1 MMTDERDDHAKI
13 PVEAEDDSAKIPADL
28 EGDTLKRPVRSGK
41 TGVQRE
47 KRFSSVQTD
56 RDEEERLL
64 SGLTYAPW
72 CGGAA
77 ITGYR
82 RNWLNGNRLSVTI
95 PRAVHGLPVLAI
107 ADEAFAGTHLEEIQL
122 PDSIRQIGCRAFAA
136 SALRGVMAIPEGVE
150 SLGDDAFADC
160 SGLTRMVLP
169 ETLAGIGVNPFQG
182 CSALREISV
191 SVYHPRLASIQGAL
205 YDKERRRLIA
215 WPMGRRDEVCQVPA
229 GILEIGDC
237 AFSGL
242 IRAIRL
248 PEGLRS
254 IGNSAF
260 GLCIRLESIRIPDS
274 VQEIGTNP
282 FAFCDAL
289 SRIDISPQHSRFTW
303 TGEMLIDRYEQRLIA
318 CLSTARASVCQVPE
332 DVRDIGAEAFAG
344 SVSFRRIAL
353 PRQLE
358 RIGSYAFD
366 GCSSLEEIEL
376 PAGLRQIGPG
386 AFCGCT
392 SLRRLAIPAE
402 TDQIAPSAF
411 AECGN
416 LTLGVF
422 KGSAAER
429 VARMLRLPVYWQDE
443 LDWLRG

>member
-1 MMTDERDDHAKI
+1 MMTDERDDYAKI
-13 PVEAEDDSAKIPADL
+13 PVEAEDDSAKIQSDMD
-28 EGDTLKRPVRSGK
+28 GDTLKRPVRSGK

-47 KRFSSVQTD
+47 IRFCSIQPD

-82 RNWLNGNRLSVTI
+82 RNWLNGTKRSVTI
-95 PRAVHGLPVLAI
+95 PRTVHVLPVIAI
-107 ADEAFAGTHLEEIQL
+107 ADEAFAGAWLEEILL
-122 PDSIRQIGCRAFAA
+122 PDTIRQIGCRAFAA
-136 SALRGVMAIPEGVE
+136 SRLRGSMVLPEGVE
-150 SLGDDAFADC
+150 ALGAAAFADC
-160 SGLTRMVLP
+160 SGLMHVALP
-169 ETLAGIGVNPFQG
+169 ETLASVGVNPFQG
-182 CSALREISV
+182 CNELREISV
-191 SVYHPRLASIQGAL
+191 SAYHPRLASIQGAL

-229 GILEIGDC
+229 GILEIGSC

-242 IRAIRL
+242 MRDIRL

-260 GLCIRLESIRIPDS
+260 GLCIRLESLRIPDS
-274 VQEIGTNP
+274 VQEIGANP

-289 SRIDISPQHSRFTW
+289 RRIEISPQHSRFIW

-318 CLSTARASVCQVPE
+318 CLSAARASTCQVPE
-332 DVRDIGAEAFAG
+332 DVRDVGAEAFLG
-344 SVSFRRIAL
+344 CTGLQRIVL

-366 GCSSLEEIEL
+366 GCSSLLEIDL
-376 PAGLRQIGPG
+376 PQTLREIGAG
-386 AFCGCT
+386 AFGGCV

-402 TDQIAPSAF
+402 TERIAPTAF
-411 AECGN
+411 VECEN

-429 VARMLRLPVYWQDE
+429 VARLMRLPVYWQDE

>member
-1 MMTDERDDHAKI
+1 MTNERDDFAKI

-28 EGDTLKRPVRSGK
+28 DGDSLKRPVRSGK

-47 KRFSSVQTD
+47 KRFSSVQPD

-77 ITGYR
+77 ITGCR
-82 RNWLNGNRLSVTI
+82 RNWLNGGKRSVTI
-95 PRAVHGLPVLAI
+95 PRAVHGLPVIAI
-107 ADEAFAGTHLEEIQL
+107 ADEAFAGTWLEEILL

-136 SALRGVMAIPEGVE
+136 ACLRGSMALPEGVE
-150 SLGDDAFADC
+150 FLGDEAFADC
-160 SGLTRMVLP
+160 SGLTRVALP
-169 ETLAGIGVNPFQG
+169 ETLAGVGVNPFQG
-182 CSALREISV
+182 CDNLREISV
-191 SVYHPRLASIQGAL
+191 SAYHQRLASIRGAL

-215 WPMGRRDEVCQVPA
+215 WPMGRRDEACEVPA

-242 IRAIRL
+242 LRGIRL

-260 GLCIRLESIRIPDS
+260 GLCIRLESLRIPDS

-289 SRIDISPQHSRFTW
+289 SRIDISPRHARFTW

-318 CLSTARASVCQVPE
+318 YLPTARATSCQVPE
-332 DVRDIGAEAFAG
+332 DVRDIGVEAFLGCAG
-344 SVSFRRIAL
+344 LKRIAL
-353 PRQLE
+353 PHQLE

-366 GCSSLEEIEL
+366 GCSGLTEIDL
-376 PAGLRQIGPG
+376 PQTLREIGPG
-386 AFCGCT
+386 AFSGCA
-392 SLRRLAIPAE
+392 SLGRLAIPAE
-402 TDQIAPSAF
+402 TERIAPSAF
-411 AECGN
+411 AECAN

-429 VARMLRLPVYWQDE
+429 VARLLRLPVYWQDE
-443 LDWLRG
+443 LDWLKS